1 VNQATVQKSAA
12 IPGSSCSPRGQR
24 RAPPFRVA
32 PEPTPHPAF
41 RVAMKWCTRR
51 AGKSFHVEVPNSTM
65 QITLDVEPEQYMP
78 VELHA
83 LRELLDSSSWEEQA
97 KHILKLAFSKPR
109 LLFHVMDAKKIVARA
124 RAKEMARLRE
134 RERQRLRYQQRVR
147 PVTGRRHPAVAVPK
161 AKAQAHGMAMAIED
175 EPLDLAGANVEVA
188 LSLES
193 DSD

>member
-109 LLFHVMDAKKIVARA
+109 LLFHVMNAKKIVARA
-124 RAKEMARLRE
+124 RAKEMARLRD
-134 RERQRLRYQQRVR
+134 RERQRLRYQQRAA
-147 PVTGRRHPAVAVPK
+147 TGRRDPAVAVPK
-161 AKAQAHGMAMAIED
+161 AKAQAHGVAMAIED
-175 EPLDLAGANVEVA
+175 ELPDFVGATVEVA